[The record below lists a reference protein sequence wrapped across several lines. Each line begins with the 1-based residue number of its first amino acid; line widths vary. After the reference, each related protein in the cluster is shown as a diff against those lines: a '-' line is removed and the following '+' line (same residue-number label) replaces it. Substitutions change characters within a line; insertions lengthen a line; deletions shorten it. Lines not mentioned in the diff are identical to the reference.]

1 MKFKCKST
9 NLIYNF
15 EFEVDI
21 QSMMKHP
28 DYESVPD
35 NESMDESSA
44 EQEEKVK
51 PVKTSKKSSK
61 AATDEEASDSK

>member
-9 NLIYNF
+9 NLVYNF

-21 QSMMKHP
+21 MSMMKHP

-35 NESMDESSA
+35 NEPMDEAPA
-44 EQEEKVK
+44 EVAEETK
-51 PVKTSKKSSK
+51 PAAKTTKKSK
-61 AATDEEASDSK
+61 VTPDEAGING

>member
-9 NLIYNF
+9 NLVYNF

-21 QSMMKHP
+21 MSMMKHP

-35 NESMDESSA
+35 NESV
-44 EQEEKVK
+44 EETK
-51 PVKTSKKSSK
+51 PVAKTTKKQSKV
-61 AATDEEASDSK
+61 TPDEAGING

>member
-21 QSMMKHP
+21 MSMMNHP
-28 DYESVPD
+28 DYEP
-35 NESMDESSA
+35 MDETPVEA
-44 EQEEKVK
+44 PQPAPVK
-51 PVKTSKKSSK
+51 PAKTHKKAK
-61 AATDEEASDSK
+61 VTPDENNIDGA

>member
-1 MKFKCKST
+1 MKFKCKTT

-21 QSMMKHP
+21 QSMLKHP

-35 NESMDESSA
+35 NEPMDEA
-44 EQEEKVK
+44 PVEEQETK
-51 PVKTSKKSSK
+51 PVKTSKKSK
-61 AATDEEASDSK
+61 VTPDESNIDGA

>member
-1 MKFKCKST
+1 MKFKCKTT

-21 QSMMKHP
+21 ASMMKHP

-35 NESMDESSA
+35 NEPM
-44 EQEEKVK
+44 EEIVEEEVK
-51 PVKTSKKSSK
+51 PVKTSKKSK
-61 AATDEEASDSK
+61 VTPDESNIDGA

>member
-9 NLIYNF
+9 NLVYNF

-21 QSMMKHP
+21 MSMMKHP

-35 NESMDESSA
+35 NEPMDETPA
-44 EQEEKVK
+44 QEEVK
-51 PVKTSKKSSK
+51 PVAKTTKKSK
-61 AATDEEASDSK
+61 VTPDEAGING